1 MPKYRSFSS
10 YSQKTVYFP
19 ARCEKCYLG
28 NDKSDKVKLVLK
40 SSRMI
45 NIVIIYAIKMLYK
58 PNILNYSTKMATP
71 ISIYGRKS
79 ISETV
84 NVRGLNVCLK
94 EAEWPCLYSTCEAT
108 YAQISSVFELF
119 TKNCYFCVLRKIQS
133 RKREKR

>member
-1 MPKYRSFSS
+1 
-10 YSQKTVYFP
+10 
-19 ARCEKCYLG
+19 
-28 NDKSDKVKLVLK
+28 
-40 SSRMI
+40 
-45 NIVIIYAIKMLYK
+45 
-58 PNILNYSTKMATP
+58 MATP

-119 TKNCYFCVLRKIQS
+119 AKNYYFLRAEKNAILKMTKAIKSNWYSKVS
-133 RKREKR
+133 E